1 MFRSIVKIMAA
12 TTLFAGIH
20 SLLASRA
27 AKRIAAQIFSERQR
41 NALYRP
47 FYNAQAILTF
57 GALALYGT
65 KLPDRELYR
74 ASEPLAGLMR
84 LGQLASLLYL
94 IYGARQI
101 GFLKFAGLP
110 NLLALLRGQ
119 TSIPREPEGQGPIID
134 VNGEMKVTGPFR
146 ASRHPLNFAMIPALW
161 LMPRMT
167 VNLAAFNCVVTVY
180 LIVGSVHEEERLR
193 AAYGQA
199 YIDYQQSGIH
209 FFVPSATQLLI
220 PKSNNSF
227 NRRAKLTNKTEGAF
241 RPARGAFNPAARE
254 QTD

>member
-1 MFRSIVKIMAA
+1 MFKSIVKIMAA

-27 AKRIAAQIFSERQR
+27 AKRVATEMLSERRR

-47 FYNAQAILTF
+47 FYNAQAVITF
-57 GALALYGT
+57 GALVLYGS

-84 LGQLASLLYL
+84 FGQVVSLLYL

-101 GFLKFAGLP
+101 GFLKFAGVP
-110 NLLALLRGQ
+110 NLLAFLTGE
-119 TSIPREPEGQGPIID
+119 TSVPREPEGQGPILD
-134 VNGEMKVTGPFR
+134 ANGEVKATGPFR
-146 ASRHPLNFAMIPALW
+146 TSRHPLNFGMIPALW

-167 VNLAAFNCVVTVY
+167 VNLAAFNFVVTVY

-193 AAYGQA
+193 ATYGQA
-199 YIDYQQSGIH
+199 YIDYQRSGIN
-209 FFVPSATQLLI
+209 FFVPSASHLVI

-227 NRRAKLTNKTEGAF
+227 NRTRNQQVCYPF
-241 RPARGAFNPAARE
+241 S
-254 QTD
+254 